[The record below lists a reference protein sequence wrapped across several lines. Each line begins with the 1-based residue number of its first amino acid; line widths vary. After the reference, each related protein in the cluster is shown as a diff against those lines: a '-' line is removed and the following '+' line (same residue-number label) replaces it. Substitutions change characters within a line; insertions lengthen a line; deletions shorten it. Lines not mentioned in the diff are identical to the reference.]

1 MKNLAMHMAWLTALA
16 LTGCGAGGEAKK
28 QADTSARVE
37 VKPAGEVTLE
47 PGSPKLRQIRV
58 AQVEVK
64 EAASDEVRAP
74 GKVELDPNRVSHL
87 LMPVPGR
94 VREVLVKLGDAVSEG
109 QTLMTI
115 ESPEAVTADTAHRR
129 SLAELRQAKSAQ
141 AKAEKDLSRIKDLY
155 EHRAAALKDVSNAEN
170 DLVQAQAA
178 VEQVQA
184 QEEETRQRL
193 EMLGLRPDGNPRSVA
208 VRAPIQGKVLEIGVA
223 PGEYRNDTAASL
235 MTIADMST
243 VWITSNVPEAQI
255 RLIQPG
261 ERVEVELSAYPGEL
275 IHGTVKRIADTVDP
289 ETRSVKVHAE
299 MPNAAG
305 RFRPEMFGRIHH
317 SHGLRAMPV
326 VPAAALVQ
334 EADGTF
340 VYVEVKPGVFQ
351 RTRVSASEARDGV
364 VPILSGL
371 RGGER
376 IVVDGAFQLKGN

>member
-1 MKNLAMHMAWLTALA
+1 MHVAWLAALA
-16 LTGCGAGGEAKK
+16 LAGCGTGGEANKRP
-28 QADTSARVE
+28 DTSVPVAVS
-37 VKPAGEVTLE
+37 PAGEVALE
-47 PGSPKLRQIRV
+47 PGSAKLKQIRV
-58 AQVEVK
+58 AQVEVR
-64 EAASDEVRAP
+64 EVSLEEIRAP

-94 VREVLVKLGDAVSEG
+94 VREVLVKLGDAVLEG

-115 ESPEAVTADTAHRR
+115 ESPEAVSAAAAHRR

-141 AKAEKDLSRIKDLY
+141 AKAEKDLSRIRDLY
-155 EHRAAALKDVSNAEN
+155 EHRAAALKDFSNAEN

-178 VEQVQA
+178 VEQVQS

-193 EMLGLRPDGNPRSVA
+193 EMLGLRPDGNPGSVA

-243 VWITSNVPEAQI
+243 VWITSNVPEGQI
-255 RLIQPG
+255 RLILPG
-261 ERVEVELSAYPGEL
+261 ERVEVELSAYPREL

-289 ETRSVKVHAE
+289 ETRTVKVQAE
-299 MPNAAG
+299 LPNPGG
-305 RFRPEMFGRIHH
+305 RFRAEMFGRIHH

-340 VYVEVKPGVFQ
+340 VYVEIRPGVFR

-364 VPILSGL
+364 VPIPSGL

-376 IVVDGAFQLKGN
+376 IVVDGVFQLKGK